1 MKQFVLLAI
10 AGTLLISTATTA
22 SASAIRFTQG
32 SLACTITDNSSVTGS
47 TACNTILGDISPEN
61 GLIATLGSI
70 NGWNVT
76 TNVGRSKPFFGTTA
90 LPALDLQFAAQSAAA
105 GTVTI
110 EFTDTGYSS
119 TAISALASQIG
130 GTTQGTSINYSTF
143 ADLNNVAFGRGIALS
158 SLGFLAS
165 PFSGAGVAA
174 FNPNTAT
181 YSITQVITIT
191 HGAGATVL
199 TTGDAAIGVVPAP
212 ATLLLLGSALVGMGL
227 ARRKSTAVS
236 K

>member
-1 MKQFVLLAI
+1 MEPL
-10 AGTLLISTATTA
+10 
-22 SASAIRFTQG
+22 R
-32 SLACTITDNSSVTGS
+32 
-47 TACNTILGDISPEN
+47 
-61 GLIATLGSI
+61 
-70 NGWNVT
+70 
-76 TNVGRSKPFFGTTA
+76 A
-90 LPALDLQFAAQSAAA
+90 LPSTTALDLQFAAQSAVA
-105 GTVTI
+105 GTLTI